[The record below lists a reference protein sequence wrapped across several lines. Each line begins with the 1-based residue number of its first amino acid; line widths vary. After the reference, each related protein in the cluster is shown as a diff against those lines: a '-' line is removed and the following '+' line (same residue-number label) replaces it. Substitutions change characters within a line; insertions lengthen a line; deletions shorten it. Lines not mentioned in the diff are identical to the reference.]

1 MFLYYW
7 TYMNAIGNKLQ
18 NSEKLKRWLT
28 NPNGNFDGTKVS
40 SNTTNTT
47 TYDPLNETKT
57 KRKRREGSLK

>member
-18 NSEKLKRWLT
+18 NNEKLKRWLT

-47 TYDPLNETKT
+47 TYDHLMKQ
-57 KRKRREGSLK
+57 KRNAKDEKDL